1 MRVLTGSMEELAA
14 RAMEWGYDGIE
25 YMPDPERVPEPAA
38 MERALK
44 AAGAVLPVVN
54 SGRMGVQQ
62 MTLLHADT
70 AVRRRSIAAFKR
82 ILDFAGAFRAR
93 VGLGIA
99 RGKGI
104 PGASRDQMD
113 AMAAEVFPE
122 LAAHAERA
130 GAVIMLEPAD
140 PGVTSYINTTDEAMA
155 WVRRIASPAFSV
167 MLDTYELAESE
178 PSIEY
183 GIRAGTGEA
192 RHIHLYD
199 PSRWPPGCT
208 RANDTRLATDLR
220 LIAGNWFC
228 GVGLGCPG
236 AGRRPGG
243 CGEEDVGVPA
253 WGPGRAVVPERCLDG
268 RIREWNRRQSEQ
280 SSPKGSRAA
289 RRRTFA

>member
-1 MRVLTGSMEELAA
+1 VRVLTGSIEELAA

-25 YMPDPERVPEPAA
+25 FMPDPERVPEPAA

-62 MTLLHADT
+62 MALLHADA

-82 ILDFAGAFRAR
+82 MLDFAGAFRAR

-104 PGASRDQMD
+104 PGASRQQMD
-113 AMAAEVFPE
+113 AMAADVFPE
-122 LAAHAERA
+122 LAAYAERA

-140 PGVTSYINTTDEAMA
+140 PGVTSYINTMDEAMA

-178 PSIEY
+178 PSIEH

-199 PSRWPPGCT
+199 PSRWPPGV
-208 RANDTRLATDLR
+208 LAQTTLDWPRIFELLR
-220 LIAGNWFC
+220 ETGFEGSASVVL
-228 GVGLGCPG
+228 
-236 AGRRPGG
+236 
-243 CGEEDVGVPA
+243 
-253 WGPGRAVVPERCLDG
+253 VPEGDPAG
-268 RIREWNRRQSEQ
+268 
-280 SSPKGSRAA
+280 AA
-289 RRRTFA
+289 RKTSAFLRGVLSGR